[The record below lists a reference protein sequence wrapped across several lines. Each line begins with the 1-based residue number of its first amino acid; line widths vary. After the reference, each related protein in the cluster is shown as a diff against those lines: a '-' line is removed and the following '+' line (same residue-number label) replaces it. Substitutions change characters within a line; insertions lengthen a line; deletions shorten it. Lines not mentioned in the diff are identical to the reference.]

1 MKTIAFPTPRSRQT
15 SRSTPHGGEGHSAG
29 NSSKESAA
37 KRKMLGFDAVRGVAA
52 LAVVLLHAC
61 VPYLQNPMPGLAWSV
76 RDSASRSVDW
86 LFWGIE
92 VFIMPLFLVL
102 AGYFA
107 WQTLSCRGIG
117 PLVRSRAKRLLVPLA
132 FAVCVVLPMDLYT
145 WVLGWVV
152 EGIVEPVKLKSLKF
166 DGAVDRDLWGLSH
179 LWFLQYVFL
188 YVVVAAVV
196 ARSDTLRNLT
206 TKIAERL
213 PLAVTLLAAAGVVT
227 LMVAPEVVWG
237 FQHAFLPVA
246 SKWVYSG
253 TFFAAGMLV
262 SKVDPRLAFF
272 ETRIKPLAIASVMLL
287 VTAVSLGRWN
297 LQYGESALAQSG
309 LAVVTVL
316 AAYAVTFLTIAV
328 SRKINHLSL
337 PLQYLAAASFWIYLV
352 HHPILGLVHLDLKQW
367 MPATAPAVKMA
378 TAFCISVGL
387 SLLTYEGLVRRTRLG
402 RMLGMQWTPS
412 SPPVDVLPMRRE
424 SVVTETEIATESV
437 PQRRAA

>member
-1 MKTIAFPTPRSRQT
+1 
-15 SRSTPHGGEGHSAG
+15 
-29 NSSKESAA
+29 
-37 KRKMLGFDAVRGVAA
+37 MLGFDAVRGVAA

-61 VPYLQNPMPGLAWSV
+61 VPYLQNPMPGLAWTV

-166 DGAVDRDLWGLSH
+166 DGVVDRDLWGLSH

-188 YVVVAAVV
+188 YVVVAAIF
-196 ARSDTLRNLT
+196 ARFDRLRNFT
-206 TKIAERL
+206 TKITQRM

-227 LMVAPEVVWG
+227 LMIAPEVVWG

-262 SKVDPRLAFF
+262 GKVDPRLAFF
-272 ETRIKPLAIASVMLL
+272 ENRTIPLAIASVMLL

-424 SVVTETEIATESV
+424 SVVTDTDTESVTENV